1 MGIAA
6 SLDLKVAG
14 FRRGRVLYRTW
25 PARSSAPLRSA
36 SSSGGAVALSLLLAL
51 AASCLASEPSQ
62 ASPWPDTTDV
72 PIQGT
77 ASDLRDRC
85 HNFVVVE
92 PEGRG
97 PKGFR
102 YRIVLDSS
110 AHGAASSL
118 DLTAEEGGLLVIA
131 RDVDGVGNDLDL
143 IVKSAWSLAPV
154 GVWINDHRGGF
165 TKVDSSTYAPS
176 IWNETPW
183 ILSENQTNNL
193 QPVAAPSYQCCIHP
207 PTRRH
212 RFAPWRGEDLVRSSN
227 FALPSRLT
235 VGSHQTRGPPSPLL
249 VEQS

>member
-1 MGIAA
+1 M
-6 SLDLKVAG
+6 
-14 FRRGRVLYRTW
+14 
-25 PARSSAPLRSA
+25 
-36 SSSGGAVALSLLLAL
+36 
-51 AASCLASEPSQ
+51 
-62 ASPWPDTTDV
+62 
-72 PIQGT
+72 
-77 ASDLRDRC
+77 
-85 HNFVVVE
+85 VE

-193 QPVAAPSYQCCIHP
+193 QPAAAPSYQSCIHP
-207 PTRRH
+207 LTRCY
-212 RFAPWRGEDLVRSSN
+212 RFAPWLGEGLVTSSN